1 MKKSILIAL
10 FAAMPLFAQEAA
22 PEAAAPAPAPE
33 AAAAP
38 EAGQPGCGCRRHHGQ
53 RPELTE
59 EQKAE
64 FRARMLEKFDTNK
77 DGQLDEQEKEAMRAA
92 HRDHRGQRPGCG
104 KGPRPEGKPG
114 CGCPKGPRPEGRP
127 GCGCP
132 KGPRPE
138 LTEEQ
143 KAECRARML
152 EKFDANKDGQLDEQE
167 KEAMRAARCAHRG
180 QRPGCCKGPRPEGRP
195 GCGCPKG
202 QRPECKPAP
211 EAAPAEAPAPAPEA

>member
-92 HRDHRGQRPGCG
+92 HRAHRGEGRCG

-114 CGCPKGPRPEGRP
+114 CCPKGPRPEGR
-127 GCGCP
+127 CG
-132 KGPRPE
+132 
-138 LTEEQ
+138 
-143 KAECRARML
+143 
-152 EKFDANKDGQLDEQE
+152 
-167 KEAMRAARCAHRG
+167 
-180 QRPGCCKGPRPEGRP
+180 KGPRPEGKP
-195 GCGCPKG
+195 GCCPKG
-202 QRPECKPAP
+202 PRPECKPAP

>member
-38 EAGQPGCGCRRHHGQ
+38 EAGQPGCGRRHHGQ

-92 HRDHRGQRPGCG
+92 RRDHRGQRPGCG
-104 KGPRPEGKPG
+104 KGPRPEGRCDKGQRPEGKPG
-114 CGCPKGPRPEGRP
+114 CGCPKGPRPEGR
-127 GCGCP
+127 CG
-132 KGPRPE
+132 
-138 LTEEQ
+138 
-143 KAECRARML
+143 
-152 EKFDANKDGQLDEQE
+152 
-167 KEAMRAARCAHRG
+167 
-180 QRPGCCKGPRPEGRP
+180 KGPRPEGRP

>member
-92 HRDHRGQRPGCG
+92 HRAHRGEGRCG

-114 CGCPKGPRPEGRP
+114 CCPKGPRPEGKPGCCPKGPRPEGKCGCPKGPRPEGKP
-127 GCGCP
+127 GCCP

-138 LTEEQ
+138 G
-143 KAECRARML
+143 K
-152 EKFDANKDGQLDEQE
+152 
-167 KEAMRAARCAHRG
+167 
-180 QRPGCCKGPRPEGRP
+180 
-195 GCGCPKG
+195 CGCPKG
-202 QRPECKPAP
+202 PRPECKPAP

>member
-64 FRARMLEKFDTNK
+64 FRARMLEKFDANK

-92 HRDHRGQRPGCG
+92 RRDHRGQRPGCG
-104 KGPRPEGKPG
+104 KGQRPEGKPG
-114 CGCPKGPRPEGRP
+114 CGCPKGPRPEGR
-127 GCGCP
+127 CG

-138 LTEEQ
+138 
-143 KAECRARML
+143 
-152 EKFDANKDGQLDEQE
+152 G
-167 KEAMRAARCAHRG
+167 RCG
-180 QRPGCCKGPRPEGRP
+180 KGPRPEGRP